1 MKLIVGLGNIGKEY
15 ENTRHNVGFMCIDKI
30 INSYGLIMNKEKF
43 DGIYV
48 DTIINGEKV
57 MFLKPQRYMNLS
69 GEVIRKFVEFYKIA
83 IDDILILSDDLSLPV
98 GKLKMKYKGSSGGH
112 NGLKNIEQNIKTQN
126 YKRIKIGIG
135 NNDKYDMKDYVL
147 GHFDKDD
154 LSLINDVTEKM
165 PMIIKDYLSM
175 DFEKVMSKYN

>member
-154 LSLINDVTEKM
+154 LTLINDVTEKM

>member
-48 DTIINGEKV
+48 DTMINGEKV

-135 NNDKYDMKDYVL
+135 NSDKYDMKDYVL
-147 GHFDKDD
+147 GHFDKAD